1 MCIPGGHCSA
11 SVEEGQIKYNHESCP
26 RPQRQMTNTLS
37 PPLTPLNSST
47 TSSGSMD
54 IVSQQ
59 KQIHRFD
66 EAPKNRVRLLKE
78 TVSCSK
84 STKSFDRMRL
94 GSHKIVVQF
103 SDINNRFG
111 SMSGSVQSS
120 GSGEPHPSVQ

>member
-37 PPLTPLNSST
+37 PPLTPLSSST
-47 TSSGSMD
+47 TSSMD

-103 SDINNRFG
+103 LDINNRFG

-120 GSGEPHPSVQ
+120 GSGEPHPGVQ